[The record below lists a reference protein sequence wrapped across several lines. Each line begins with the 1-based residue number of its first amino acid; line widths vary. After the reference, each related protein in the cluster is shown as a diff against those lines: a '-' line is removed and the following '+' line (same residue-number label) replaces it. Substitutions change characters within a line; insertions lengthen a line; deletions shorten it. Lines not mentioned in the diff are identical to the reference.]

1 MDYINANHILPP
13 SYKTVIHV
21 DLSLLCEILNT
32 QAL

>member
-1 MDYINANHILPP
+1 MDYINANPILPL
-13 SYKTVIHV
+13 SYKTVVHA